1 LSWNVAGVIRGGDSE
16 LLDLLNTHLTEM
28 MNDGTIAELV
38 EKYNVPY
45 FKPFEEVGSTYTA
58 TEELEE

>member
-1 LSWNVAGVIRGGDSE
+1 MIRDGDSD

-58 TEELEE
+58 TEELE